1 MADVE
6 PLALSGGAWYRVCLN
21 TIVRKDHRLDSERL
35 RILPM
40 GSRVYVVEQ
49 RDRRVRIS
57 YCANQR
63 IDGWCSMTS
72 SNGDTILCKVNE
84 ADVNLSN
91 VEVEKAKMQEQQNA
105 QQEVAHKVDELTAAL
120 SVDEQQ
126 QMHHMIKTL
135 HDLRGQVD
143 EAATKK
149 RQLEQIKKENAL
161 NNQEIVQQ
169 EKEIQKLKVEYERM
183 QSQFEN
189 KINTYA
195 TSGNEELNRLAVSVQ
210 EAEFN
215 HKKMQEDLNLV
226 QKQIDWQRK
235 QNQKRKEELQN
246 LLLQD
251 SDVKNDL
258 YFRPEDVLFTQLN
271 APCGQELVI
280 IKYYGPKPDGVEL
293 VGKAIEN
300 CDHIVGV
307 ERQFPAQ
314 GITHQGQGI
323 FEVSENRYGMW
334 LNPSIHVAKIIQPI
348 ELLQRLQ
355 AQLQL
360 LVKANNS
367 KE

>member
-1 MADVE
+1 MADSD

-57 YCANQR
+57 FCANQR
-63 IDGWCSMTS
+63 IDGWCSITS
-72 SNGDTILCKVNE
+72 SNGDTILCKVTYDDANYSI
-84 ADVNLSN
+84 VK
-91 VEVEKAKMQEQQNA
+91 VEKDKMQEKQNA
-105 QQEVAHKVDELTAAL
+105 QEEVAHKVGELTAAL
-120 SVDEQQ
+120 SSDEQQ
-126 QMHHMIKTL
+126 KMQHMIKTL

-143 EAATKK
+143 EANHKK
-149 RQLEQIKKENAL
+149 RQIEQIKKENAL
-161 NNQEIVQQ
+161 NNQEIAEQ
-169 EKEIQKLKVEYERM
+169 EKEIQKLKMEYEEM
-183 QSQFEN
+183 QAQFEN

-210 EAEFN
+210 EAESN
-215 HKKMQEDLNLV
+215 HKRMQEDLNAV
-226 QKQIDWQRK
+226 QKQIEWQRK

-251 SDVKNDL
+251 NDVKSDL
-258 YFRPEDVLFTQLN
+258 YFRPEDVLFTELS

-280 IKYYGPKPDGVEL
+280 IKYYGTKPDGVEL
-293 VGKAIEN
+293 IGKGIEN
-300 CDHIVGV
+300 CDYIVGV
-307 ERQFPAQ
+307 ERQFSAK

-323 FEVSENRYGMW
+323 FDVSENRYGMW
-334 LNPSIHVAKIIQPI
+334 LNPKTHVAKIIQPI